1 MKNLDEHVQRIHKAY
16 ESNDLELCRKI
27 CHEMV
32 DYSDAK
38 PKTKRLHH
46 GIIDRKPDRLL
57 QFWCEDYRMSGLGLG
72 VIK

>member
-38 PKTKRLHH
+38 SKTKRLHH
-46 GIIDRKPDRLL
+46 GIIDRKPDGLL
-57 QFWCEDYRMSGLGLG
+57 QFWAEDYRMSGLGLG

>member
-1 MKNLDEHVQRIHKAY
+1 MI
-16 ESNDLELCRKI
+16 
-27 CHEMV
+27 

-46 GIIDRKPDRLL
+46 GIVDRKPDALL
-57 QFWCEDYRMSGLGLG
+57 QFWCEDYRMSGEGLG

>member
-1 MKNLDEHVQRIHKAY
+1 MKSLSEHVSRIHSAY
-16 ESNDLELCRKI
+16 KSNDLELCRKC

-38 PKTKRLHH
+38 PITKRKHH
-46 GIIDRKPDRLL
+46 IIIDRKPDALL
-57 QFWCEDYRMSGLGLG
+57 QFWAEDYRMAGEGLG

>member
-1 MKNLDEHVQRIHKAY
+1 MKNLNEHVQRIHKTY
-16 ESNDLELCRKI
+16 ESNDFELCRKL

-38 PKTKRLHH
+38 LRTKRLHH
-46 GIIDRKPDRLL
+46 GIIDRKPDALL
-57 QFWCEDYRMSGLGLG
+57 QFWAEDYRMSGEGLS